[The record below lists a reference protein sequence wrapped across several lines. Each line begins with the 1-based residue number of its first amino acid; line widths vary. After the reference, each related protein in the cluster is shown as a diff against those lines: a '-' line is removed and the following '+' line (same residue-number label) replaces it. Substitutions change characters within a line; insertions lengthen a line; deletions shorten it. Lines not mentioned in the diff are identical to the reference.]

1 MTEPSES
8 PEASEC
14 FELLPA
20 PEPAENSRRFLD
32 AVKKREICAIVAM
45 GCSRIIA
52 ARYVGCH
59 PDTIRR
65 TAKIDEQFAE
75 ALEQA
80 ESQHEVLQLSH
91 INKAA
96 KDGRYW
102 RAAAW
107 TLERKYPSRYGNNP
121 PHLFTIEQVSH
132 VLQQF
137 SEMILEEISD
147 SEQQNRILTRVVDL
161 ITGFE
166 ASKVTEAPS

>member
-1 MTEPSES
+1 MTESPEPSEP
-8 PEASEC
+8 PEN
-14 FELLPA
+14 P
-20 PEPAENSRRFLD
+20 RRILD

-45 GCSRIIA
+45 GCSRAIA

-59 PDTIRR
+59 PITIRR
-65 TAKIDEQFAE
+65 TTLYDEEFAA

-80 ESQHEVLQLSH
+80 ESQHEVVHLSY

-96 KDGRYW
+96 KDGRNW

-132 VLQQF
+132 VLEQF
-137 SEMILEEISD
+137 AEMMLAEIPD
-147 SEQQNRILTRVVDL
+147 TEQQNRILSRLADL
-161 ITGFE
+161 TTGLE
-166 ASKVTEAPS
+166 ASNATGAPS